1 MEELKKLLQERF
13 PQIDFDK
20 EENLVDDGLLDSVA
34 VLGIISEI
42 EDAFGVSVTM
52 EYIQPQYF
60 NSLTAMWEMIEEL
73 Q

>member
-1 MEELKKLLQERF
+1 MEQLLKLLQDKF
-13 PQIDFDK
+13 PQIDFAA

-34 VLGIISEI
+34 VLGIIAEI
-42 EDAFGVSVTM
+42 EDAFDVSVTM

-60 NSLTAMWEMIEEL
+60 NSVSAMWEMIEEL

>member
-13 PQIDFDK
+13 PQIDFDQ

-42 EDAFGVSVTM
+42 EEAFDVSVTM

-73 Q
+73 R